1 MPIADAIR
9 EEMTTAWKAGQI
21 QRRDALRL
29 LIAAF
34 ENARIDLGHPL
45 TDDEAT
51 RVLQKEAK
59 QRRDSITEFGAA
71 GRADLVA
78 KEQGELDAITEFL
91 PQQMS
96 EDDLRAIVREVIA
109 EAGATS
115 AADLGKVM
123 RPLIARIAGRAD
135 GGAANA
141 IAREILAGS

>member
-1 MPIADAIR
+1 MPIADTIR
-9 EEMTTAWKAGQI
+9 VEMTASWKAGNT

-29 LIAAF
+29 VIAAL
-34 ENARIDLGHPL
+34 ENSRIDLGHPL
-45 TDDEAT
+45 TDEEAT

-123 RPLIARIAGRAD
+123 RPLMARIAGRAD
-135 GGAANA
+135 GGTANA

>member
-1 MPIADAIR
+1 MAIADTVR
-9 EEMTTAWKAGQI
+9 TEMTVAWKAGNT

-29 LIAAF
+29 VIAAL
-34 ENARIDLGHPL
+34 ENARIDLGRAL
-45 TDDEAT
+45 TDEDTT

-59 QRRDSITEFGAA
+59 QRRDSITEFAAA
-71 GRADLVA
+71 GRDDLVA
-78 KEQGELDAITEFL
+78 KEQGELDAITDFL

-96 EDDLRAIVREVIA
+96 PEELRGIVQAVID

-123 RPLIARIAGRAD
+123 RPLMARIAGRAD

-141 IAREILAGS
+141 IAREILGA

>member
-1 MPIADAIR
+1 MPITETVR
-9 EEMTTAWKAGQI
+9 TEMTVAWKAGNT

-29 LIAAF
+29 VIAAF

-45 TDDEAT
+45 TDEDAT
-51 RVLQKEAK
+51 SVLQKEAK
-59 QRRDSITEFGAA
+59 QRRDSITEFAAA

-78 KEQGELDAITEFL
+78 KEQGELDAIIDFL

-96 EDDLRAIVREVIA
+96 EEELRAIVQSVID

-123 RPLIARIAGRAD
+123 RPLMARLAGRAD
-135 GGAANA
+135 GGAANV
-141 IAREILAGS
+141 IAKDILAGS

>member
-1 MPIADAIR
+1 VPITETVR
-9 EEMTTAWKAGQI
+9 TEMTVAWKAGNT

-29 LIAAF
+29 VIAAF

-45 TDDEAT
+45 TDEDAT

-59 QRRDSITEFGAA
+59 QRRDSITEFAAA

-78 KEQGELDAITEFL
+78 KEQGELDAIIDFL

-96 EDDLRAIVREVIA
+96 EEELRAIVQSVID

-123 RPLIARIAGRAD
+123 RPLMARLAGRAD

-141 IAREILAGS
+141 IAKDILAGS

>member
-1 MPIADAIR
+1 MAIAETIR
-9 EEMTTAWKAGQI
+9 TEMTTAWKAGNT

-29 LIAAF
+29 VIAAF

-45 TDDEAT
+45 TDEEAT
-51 RVLQKEAK
+51 HVLQKEAK

-78 KEQGELDAITEFL
+78 KEQGELDAITDFL

-96 EDDLRAIVREVIA
+96 DDELRAIVREVIA

-123 RPLIARIAGRAD
+123 RPLMARIAGRAD

-141 IAREILAGS
+141 IAREVLAGS

>member
-1 MPIADAIR
+1 MPITETVR
-9 EEMTTAWKAGQI
+9 TEMTVAWKAGNT

-29 LIAAF
+29 VIAAF

-45 TDDEAT
+45 TDEDAT

-59 QRRDSITEFGAA
+59 QRRDSITEFAAA

-78 KEQGELDAITEFL
+78 KEQGELDAIIDFL

-96 EDDLRAIVREVIA
+96 EEELRAIVQSVID

-123 RPLIARIAGRAD
+123 RPLMARLAGRAD

-141 IAREILAGS
+141 IAKDILAGS

>member
-1 MPIADAIR
+1 MAIADTVR
-9 EEMTTAWKAGQI
+9 TEMTVAWKAGNT

-29 LIAAF
+29 VIAAL

-45 TDDEAT
+45 TDEDTT
-51 RVLQKEAK
+51 RVLLKEAK
-59 QRRDSITEFGAA
+59 QRRDSIAEFGAA

-78 KEQGELDAITEFL
+78 KEQGELDAITGFL

-96 EDDLRAIVREVIA
+96 DDELRAIVREVIA
-109 EAGATS
+109 EAGATT

-123 RPLIARIAGRAD
+123 RPLMVRIAGRAD
-135 GGAANA
+135 GSAANA

>member
-1 MPIADAIR
+1 MSIADTIR
-9 EEMTTAWKAGQI
+9 AEMTVSWKAGNT

-29 LIAAF
+29 VIAAM
-34 ENARIDLGHPL
+34 ENARIDLGHAL
-45 TDDEAT
+45 TDQEAT
-51 RVLQKEAK
+51 HILQKEAK

-71 GRADLVA
+71 GRHDLVA

-96 EDDLRAIVREVIA
+96 AEDLRAIVREVIE

-123 RPLIARIAGRAD
+123 RPLMARIAGRAD

-141 IAREILAGS
+141 IAREILTGS